1 MSEYFPKPKSLG
13 VNVKGGLDY
22 ATKTDLKNA
31 AGVDISKL
39 IEKIYLVSLKSEVDK
54 LDIDKLEVPTALVS
68 LRSNADKLD
77 VNILLPIP
85 VHLSKL
91 SDVVKS
97 VIVKKTEYDNMVKKR
112 NTLPT
117 NDTSNLFKEIDDN
130 TKSNGTENKIIA
142 HDHCNSILLPK
153 NLKKFTGENF
163 AARLAKA
170 NLASKN
176 IVASVKKTNFDYKL
190 YNGNKKSYFQ

>member
-1 MSEYFPKPKSLG
+1 
-13 VNVKGGLDY
+13 
-22 ATKTDLKNA
+22 
-31 AGVDISKL
+31 
-39 IEKIYLVSLKSEVDK
+39 
-54 LDIDKLEVPTALVS
+54 
-68 LRSNADKLD
+68 
-77 VNILLPIP
+77 
-85 VHLSKL
+85 
-91 SDVVKS
+91 
-97 VIVKKTEYDNMVKKR
+97 MVKKR

-117 NDTSNLFKEIDDN
+117 NDTSNLVNEIDDN

-190 YNGNKKSYFQ
+190 NNGNKKVTSNKTELVEAENNITNLTNKLAQISEKGYDFLLSRIFYRQLWLSKISSFLPQCLVP

>member
-39 IEKIYLVSLKSEVDK
+39 IEKIYLVSLKSEV
-54 LDIDKLEVPTALVS
+54 
-68 LRSNADKLD
+68 
-77 VNILLPIP
+77 NILLPIP

-112 NTLPT
+112 NTLQT
-117 NDTSNLFKEIDDN
+117 NDTSNFVKDIDDN
-130 TKSNGTENKIIA
+130 TKSNGTENKIIV
-142 HDHCNSILLPK
+142 HDHCNNILLPK

>member
-1 MSEYFPKPKSLG
+1 
-13 VNVKGGLDY
+13 
-22 ATKTDLKNA
+22 
-31 AGVDISKL
+31 
-39 IEKIYLVSLKSEVDK
+39 
-54 LDIDKLEVPTALVS
+54 
-68 LRSNADKLD
+68 
-77 VNILLPIP
+77 
-85 VHLSKL
+85 
-91 SDVVKS
+91 
-97 VIVKKTEYDNMVKKR
+97 MVKKR

-117 NDTSNLFKEIDDN
+117 NDTSNLVNEIDDN

-176 IVASVKKTNFDYKL
+176 IVASVKNTNFDYKL
-190 YNGNKKSYFQ
+190 NNGNKKVTSNKTELVEAENNITNLTNKLAQISEKGYDFLLSRIFYRQLWLSKISSFCPNV

>member
-1 MSEYFPKPKSLG
+1 
-13 VNVKGGLDY
+13 
-22 ATKTDLKNA
+22 
-31 AGVDISKL
+31 
-39 IEKIYLVSLKSEVDK
+39 
-54 LDIDKLEVPTALVS
+54 
-68 LRSNADKLD
+68 
-77 VNILLPIP
+77 
-85 VHLSKL
+85 
-91 SDVVKS
+91 
-97 VIVKKTEYDNMVKKR
+97 MVKKR

-117 NDTSNLFKEIDDN
+117 NDTSNLVNEIDDN

-190 YNGNKKSYFQ
+190 NNGNKKVTSNKTELVEAENNITNLTNKLAQISEKGYDFLLSRIFYRQLWLSKISSFCPNV